1 MIRQLSPGKQ
11 SRLYRALVIIG
22 GTALLAAM
30 AIDVI
35 AVIGRAIRVPL
46 LGSIELVQVVVGVS
60 GALAMLVAT
69 LHKRHAKVL
78 IIFNRLGPRSAQAVG
93 RFNAVCGAL
102 FFLGLLAGSLWLL
115 ADLWYSFEES
125 ELWRIPYRPLRILIG
140 AALTGVCGVFLW
152 QAWRGR
158 DA

>member
-1 MIRQLSPGKQ
+1 MNGQAPEQ
-11 SRLYRALVIIG
+11 SRIYRALVIIG
-22 GTALLAAM
+22 GCALLAAM
-30 AIDVI
+30 TIDVF
-35 AVIGRAIRVPL
+35 AVIGRATRIPL

-69 LHKRHAKVL
+69 LHKRHARVL
-78 IIFNRLGPRSAQAVG
+78 IIYNRLGPRSAETMG
-93 RFNAVCGAL
+93 RFNAICGVL
-102 FFLGLLAGSLWLL
+102 FFLGLLAGSVWLL

-125 ELWRIPYRPLRILIG
+125 ELWRIPYRPLRIMIC
-140 AALTGVCGVFLW
+140 AALIAASGVFLW